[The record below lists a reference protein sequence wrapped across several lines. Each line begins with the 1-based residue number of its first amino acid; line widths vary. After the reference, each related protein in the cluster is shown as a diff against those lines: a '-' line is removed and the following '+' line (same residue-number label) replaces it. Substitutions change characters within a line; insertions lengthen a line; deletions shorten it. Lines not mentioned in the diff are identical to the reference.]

1 MFSGPPLPLSPA
13 TRLADLLPL
22 TGPPGPVGAWIRG
35 ACPAFCFHSILY
47 GKQHAVLG
55 SSDLGLLLSRCNRVA
70 LREGDLPVVLAVEKI
85 LEWRALQV
93 VTATPHLPG
102 LEFLEQQFPGLQLNA
117 GGLMVPIRTHSP
129 EEILS
134 VCLTQGVRVA
144 GTRVVYS
151 AGAS

>member
-13 TRLADLLPL
+13 TRLSELLPL
-22 TGPPGPVGAWIRG
+22 TGEPGAVGAWLRG
-35 ACPAFCFHSILY
+35 AGSTFRFHGILY
-47 GKQHAVLG
+47 GKQHAVLA

-70 LREGDLPVVLAVEKI
+70 LREGDLPVVLEVERI

-102 LEFLEQQFPGLQLNA
+102 LKLLEQQFPGLQLNA
-117 GGLMVPIRTHSP
+117 DGLMVPIRAHSP
-129 EEILS
+129 EEVLS

-151 AGAS
+151 AVSS

>member
-13 TRLADLLPL
+13 TRLSELLPL
-22 TGPPGPVGAWIRG
+22 IGSQGAVGAWLRG
-35 ACPAFCFHSILY
+35 AGSAFCLHGILF
-47 GKQHAVLG
+47 GKQQAVLA

-70 LREGDLPVVLAVEKI
+70 LREGDLPVVLGVDKI

-93 VTATPHLPG
+93 VTATPYLPG
-102 LEFLEQQFPGLQLNA
+102 LKLLEQQFPGLQLNA
-117 GGLMVPIRTHSP
+117 DGMLVPIRTHSP

-151 AGAS
+151 AGGS

>member
-1 MFSGPPLPLSPA
+1 M
-13 TRLADLLPL
+13 
-22 TGPPGPVGAWIRG
+22 GAWIRG